1 MRRSY
6 AELRR
11 ESIHAGGIP
20 VAVRHIESIIRMA
33 EAHARMHLRWERED
47 AVRRSDHVNDD
58 DVDVAIAT
66 MLESFINSQKHA
78 VKMALR
84 KTFRS
89 YIVRPEDNFGLI
101 LYQLTELVR
110 EKMLALQLN
119 SSEDYQGTLTIT
131 IPLRELEERVQQ
143 MGISGVMSFLDSPL
157 FKENKFSYDAK
168 KKEISRVFIGYS
180 DE

>member
-1 MRRSY
+1 MRGSY
-6 AELRR
+6 ADLRR
-11 ESIHAGGIP
+11 ESLHAGGIP
-20 VAVRHIESIIRMA
+20 VAVRHIESIIRTA
-33 EAHARMHLRWERED
+33 EAHARMHLRWSVGER
-47 AVRRSDHVNDD
+47 VMCRDHVNDD

-119 SSEDYQGTLTIT
+119 STEDYQGTITIT
-131 IPLRELEERVQQ
+131 IPVRELEEKVQQ
-143 MGISGVMSFLDSPL
+143 MGISGVTSFLDSPL
-157 FKENKFSYDAK
+157 FKENKFSYDAR
-168 KKEISRVFIGYS
+168 KKEISRVFMGYA
-180 DE
+180 EE

>member
-1 MRRSY
+1 MCR
-6 AELRR
+6 
-11 ESIHAGGIP
+11 
-20 VAVRHIESIIRMA
+20 
-33 EAHARMHLRWERED
+33 
-47 AVRRSDHVNDD
+47 DHVNDD

-119 SSEDYQGTLTIT
+119 STEDYQGTITIT
-131 IPLRELEERVQQ
+131 IPVRELEEKVQQ
-143 MGISGVMSFLDSPL
+143 MGISRRTSSRTMRGKRRYRACSWAMRRNKDFCALGVVWL
-157 FKENKFSYDAK
+157 KN
-168 KKEISRVFIGYS
+168 GYMFRRTKR
-180 DE
+180 

>member
-1 MRRSY
+1 M
-6 AELRR
+6 
-11 ESIHAGGIP
+11 
-20 VAVRHIESIIRMA
+20 
-33 EAHARMHLRWERED
+33 
-47 AVRRSDHVNDD
+47 RRSDHVNDD